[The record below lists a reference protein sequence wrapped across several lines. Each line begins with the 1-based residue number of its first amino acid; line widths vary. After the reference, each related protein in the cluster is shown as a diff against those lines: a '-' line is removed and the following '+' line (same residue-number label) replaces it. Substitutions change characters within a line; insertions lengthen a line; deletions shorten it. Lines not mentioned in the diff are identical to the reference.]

1 MQILNRL
8 TIRNLKLNKRRT
20 IVTIIGIILATA
32 LLTAV
37 ATMAVSL
44 KESVTLRS
52 KKVDGDF
59 HLLLYDMTDKEKES
73 VINNRQVESYYETH
87 EVGYGVLDGCVN
99 DSKPYVYIEALDSD
113 TFEKAEINVT
123 SGRLPEDDSE
133 IVISSHIKT
142 NGGVKY
148 NLGDKITFDIGDRTY
163 NGKKLYQNDTYRED
177 EQLEAKQT
185 KTYKV
190 VGICDRLPYG
200 EEPRTAPGYS
210 VITLANKA
218 DTSLNKSDIYLRFNK
233 KALKDRYDLTADI
246 LGVDKTLFN
255 KLNSGKLE
263 DKEIQTLKSQLDKTH
278 SYYINN
284 SLIKYEAFYDS
295 SVAFVYNMAAVVMV
309 IIIITSAVCISN
321 SFAIS
326 INQKTK
332 QYGMLA
338 SIGATP
344 RQIRKNVFFE
354 AAFMGVIGIVAGIGG
369 GLSASYILV
378 VLSNKMLIDTFEM
391 SIVYAPS
398 LLGVLLSI
406 VLAIVT
412 IVLSALVPA
421 IRASR
426 MSPIMAINHS
436 EDIKIKSKSLKTP
449 KLIGKVWGEGGVLA
463 YKNMKRNKRKY
474 RVITISIALS
484 VSTFIALYGFMSL
497 LTESVNRYAND
508 KIDLRVYMSSYKSM
522 SVDEANKKVSN
533 IVNRINNETNIT
545 DFTFARGFYASLK
558 DEPKYSSDYK
568 EVNKYEAGLAEN
580 NGYYISIISLGN
592 EEYGK
597 YIKKLGISKE
607 TAQSGGI
614 LVDNTYQYINNGNDI
629 KYFNIY
635 DGYKAGDVL
644 TYRIDTSN
652 SSKSLDNSKSSDDTT
667 LYDIRIVALS
677 NERPFGYDN
686 AYTSYGYLIVSDDY
700 MNRIDTK
707 NTDSTLLNIN
717 CDDPDKAQDIL
728 VNEFN
733 IGQNYIFNAAQ
744 ERRND
749 EKLILT
755 MKIFLYGFIAIVSLI
770 GITNIFNTVT
780 TGMELRGKEFAML
793 QSIGMTKKEFDKM
806 IRLESVFY
814 GSKALIIG
822 VVSGTIL
829 SYVIYISAGESQL
842 KYTLPLLAIVMSVI
856 VVIILLLGIM
866 KYSIAQIRKQN
877 IIETIRNEYTIEE
890 NI

>member
-163 NGKKLYQNDTYRED
+163 NGKKLYQNDDYIED

-877 IIETIRNEYTIEE
+877 IIETIRNE

>member
-378 VLSNKMLIDTFEM
+378 VLRNKMLIDTFEM

-877 IIETIRNEYTIEE
+877 IIETIRNE

>member
-163 NGKKLYQNDTYRED
+163 NGKKLYQNDNYRED

-295 SVAFVYNMAAVVMV
+295 NVAFVYNMAAAVMV

-877 IIETIRNEYTIEE
+877 IIETIRNE

>member
-644 TYRIDTSN
+644 TYRIDT
-652 SSKSLDNSKSSDDTT
+652 
-667 LYDIRIVALS
+667 
-677 NERPFGYDN
+677 F
-686 AYTSYGYLIVSDDY
+686 
-700 MNRIDTK
+700 
-707 NTDSTLLNIN
+707 
-717 CDDPDKAQDIL
+717 
-728 VNEFN
+728 
-733 IGQNYIFNAAQ
+733 
-744 ERRND
+744 
-749 EKLILT
+749 
-755 MKIFLYGFIAIVSLI
+755 
-770 GITNIFNTVT
+770 
-780 TGMELRGKEFAML
+780 
-793 QSIGMTKKEFDKM
+793 
-806 IRLESVFY
+806 
-814 GSKALIIG
+814 
-822 VVSGTIL
+822 
-829 SYVIYISAGESQL
+829 
-842 KYTLPLLAIVMSVI
+842 
-856 VVIILLLGIM
+856 
-866 KYSIAQIRKQN
+866 KQQ
-877 IIETIRNEYTIEE
+877 
-890 NI
+890 

>member
-354 AAFMGVIGIVAGIGG
+354 AAFMGVIGIIAGIGG

-877 IIETIRNEYTIEE
+877 IIETIRNE

>member
-814 GSKALIIG
+814 GSR
-822 VVSGTIL
+822 
-829 SYVIYISAGESQL
+829 
-842 KYTLPLLAIVMSVI
+842 LL
-856 VVIILLLGIM
+856 
-866 KYSIAQIRKQN
+866 
-877 IIETIRNEYTIEE
+877 
-890 NI
+890 

>member
-484 VSTFIALYGFMSL
+484 VLTFIALYGFMSL

-877 IIETIRNEYTIEE
+877 IIETIRNE

>member
-829 SYVIYISAGESQL
+829 SYVIYISTGESQL

-877 IIETIRNEYTIEE
+877 IIETIRNE

>member
-73 VINNRQVESYYETH
+73 VINNRQVESYYETY

-263 DKEIQTLKSQLDKTH
+263 DKEIQTLKSQLDKAH

-284 SLIKYEAFYDS
+284 SLIKYEVFYDS

-877 IIETIRNEYTIEE
+877 IIETIRNE

>member
-449 KLIGKVWGEGGVLA
+449 ELIGKVWGEGGVLA

-667 LYDIRIVALS
+667 LYDIKIVALS

-877 IIETIRNEYTIEE
+877 IIETIRNE

>member
-32 LLTAV
+32 LITAV

-210 VITLANKA
+210 VITHANKA

-391 SIVYAPS
+391 SI
-398 LLGVLLSI
+398 SI

-568 EVNKYEAGLAEN
+568 EVNKYEAGLSEN
-580 NGYYISIISLGN
+580 TGYYISIISLGN
-592 EEYGK
+592 EEYEK

-614 LVDNTYQYINNGNDI
+614 LVDNTYQYINNGNNV
-629 KYFNIY
+629 KYFNVY

-667 LYDIRIVALS
+667 FYDIKIVALS
-677 NERPFGYDN
+677 NERPFGYEN

-700 MNRIDTK
+700 MNQFNPGDIDC
-707 NTDSTLLNIN
+707 SVLLNIN

-728 VNEFN
+728 VNEFDIGKNN
-733 IGQNYIFNAAQ
+733 IVNAAQ
-744 ERRND
+744 ERRNN
-749 EKLILT
+749 ENLILT
-755 MKIFLYGFIAIVSLI
+755 IKIFLYGFIAVVSLI

-793 QSIGMTKKEFDKM
+793 QSIGMTKREFDKM
-806 IRLESVFY
+806 IRMESVFY

-822 VVSGTIL
+822 VVSGTLL
-829 SYVIYISAGESQL
+829 SYVIYIAAGESQL
-842 KYTLPLLAIVMSVI
+842 RYVFPLQAIVIAVV

-866 KYSIAQIRKQN
+866 KYSIVQIRKQN
-877 IIETIRNEYTIEE
+877 IIETIRNE

>member
-652 SSKSLDNSKSSDDTT
+652 SSKSLDNSKSSDDIT

-877 IIETIRNEYTIEE
+877 IIETIRNE

>member
-728 VNEFN
+728 VNEFDIGKNN
-733 IGQNYIFNAAQ
+733 IVNAAQ
-744 ERRND
+744 ERRNN
-749 EKLILT
+749 ENLILT
-755 MKIFLYGFIAIVSLI
+755 IKIFLYGFIAVVSLI

-793 QSIGMTKKEFDKM
+793 QSIGMTKREFDKM
-806 IRLESVFY
+806 IRMESVFY

-822 VVSGTIL
+822 VVSGTLL
-829 SYVIYISAGESQL
+829 SYVIYIAAGESQL
-842 KYTLPLLAIVMSVI
+842 RYVFPLQAIVIAVV

-866 KYSIAQIRKQN
+866 KYSIVQIRKQN
-877 IIETIRNEYTIEE
+877 IIETIRNE

>member
-59 HLLLYDMTDKEKES
+59 HLLLYDMTDKKKES

-667 LYDIRIVALS
+667 LYDIMIVALS

-877 IIETIRNEYTIEE
+877 IIETIRNE

>member
-780 TGMELRGKEFAML
+780 TGIELRGKEFAML

-877 IIETIRNEYTIEE
+877 IIETIRNE

>member
-378 VLSNKMLIDTFEM
+378 ILSNKMLIDTFEM

-877 IIETIRNEYTIEE
+877 IIETIRNE

>member
-1 MQILNRL
+1 
-8 TIRNLKLNKRRT
+8 
-20 IVTIIGIILATA
+20 
-32 LLTAV
+32 
-37 ATMAVSL
+37 
-44 KESVTLRS
+44 
-52 KKVDGDF
+52 
-59 HLLLYDMTDKEKES
+59 MTDKEKES

-877 IIETIRNEYTIEE
+877 IIETIRNE

>member
-200 EEPRTAPGYS
+200 KEPRTAPGYS

-829 SYVIYISAGESQL
+829 SYVIFISAGESQL

-877 IIETIRNEYTIEE
+877 IIETIRNE

>member
-728 VNEFN
+728 VNEFD
-733 IGQNYIFNAAQ
+733 IGQNYIVNAAQ

-793 QSIGMTKKEFDKM
+793 QSIGMTKREFDKM

-822 VVSGTIL
+822 VVSGTVL
-829 SYVIYISAGESQL
+829 SYIIYMAAGESQL
-842 KYTLPLLAIVMSVI
+842 RYTFPLPAIVIVVV

-866 KYSIAQIRKQN
+866 KYSIVQIRKQN
-877 IIETIRNEYTIEE
+877 IIETIRNE

>member
-717 CDDPDKAQDIL
+717 CDDPAQDIL

-877 IIETIRNEYTIEE
+877 IIETIRNE

>member
-354 AAFMGVIGIVAGIGG
+354 AAFMGVIGVAAGIVV

-378 VLSNKMLIDTFEM
+378 ILSNKMLIDTLEM

-449 KLIGKVWGEGGVLA
+449 ELVSKVWGEGGVLA

-484 VSTFIALYGFMSL
+484 VMTFIALYGFMSL
-497 LTESVNRYAND
+497 LTDSANRYANGN
-508 KIDLRVYMSSYKSM
+508 IDLRVHMSSYKNM
-522 SVDEANKKVSN
+522 SADEADKKVSN

-545 DFTFARGFYASLK
+545 DFTFARGFNGILK
-558 DEPKYSSDYK
+558 DKPKYSADY
-568 EVNKYEAGLAEN
+568 YEMYNYERGLAEPDN
-580 NGYYISIISLGN
+580 YYINIISLGN
-592 EEYGK
+592 EEYEK

-614 LVDNTYQYINNGNDI
+614 LVDNTYQYINNGNNI
-629 KYFNIY
+629 KYFNVY
-635 DGYKAGDVL
+635 DGYKAGDIL
-644 TYRIDTSN
+644 TYRAGNTGRGQST
-652 SSKSLDNSKSSDDTT
+652 DNNRQSDNTT
-667 LYDIRIVALS
+667 FYDIKIVALS

-700 MNRIDTK
+700 MSQFNPGDIDC
-707 NTDSTLLNIN
+707 SVLLNIN

-728 VNEFN
+728 VNEFDIGKNN
-733 IGQNYIFNAAQ
+733 IVNAAQ
-744 ERRND
+744 ERRNN
-749 EKLILT
+749 ENLILT
-755 MKIFLYGFIAIVSLI
+755 IKIFLYGFIAIVSLI

-877 IIETIRNEYTIEE
+877 IIETIRNE

>member
-822 VVSGTIL
+822 VVSGIIL

-877 IIETIRNEYTIEE
+877 IIETIRNE

>member
-59 HLLLYDMTDKEKES
+59 HLLLYDMTDKES

-877 IIETIRNEYTIEE
+877 IIETIRNE

>member
-686 AYTSYGYLIVSDDY
+686 ANTSYGYLIVSDDY

-877 IIETIRNEYTIEE
+877 IIETIRNE

>member
-44 KESVTLRS
+44 KESITLRS

-877 IIETIRNEYTIEE
+877 IIETIRNE

>member
-755 MKIFLYGFIAIVSLI
+755 MKIFLYGFIAIVSWI

-877 IIETIRNEYTIEE
+877 IIETIRNE

>member
-200 EEPRTAPGYS
+200 EEPRTASGYS

-877 IIETIRNEYTIEE
+877 IIETIRNE

>member
-728 VNEFN
+728 VNEIN

-877 IIETIRNEYTIEE
+877 IIETIRNE

>member
-44 KESVTLRS
+44 KESITLRA

-877 IIETIRNEYTIEE
+877 IIETIRNE

>member
-644 TYRIDTSN
+644 TYRIDISN

-806 IRLESVFY
+806 IRMESVFY

-822 VVSGTIL
+822 VVSGTLL
-829 SYVIYISAGESQL
+829 SYVIYIAAGESQL
-842 KYTLPLLAIVMSVI
+842 RYVFPLQAIVIAVV

-866 KYSIAQIRKQN
+866 KYSIVQIRKQN
-877 IIETIRNEYTIEE
+877 IIETIRNE

>member
-780 TGMELRGKEFAML
+780 TGMELRGKEFAMF

-877 IIETIRNEYTIEE
+877 IIETIRNE

>member
-148 NLGDKITFDIGDRTY
+148 NLGDEITFDIGDRTY
-163 NGKKLYQNDTYRED
+163 NGKKLYQNDDYIED

-877 IIETIRNEYTIEE
+877 IVETIRNE

>member
-866 KYSIAQIRKQN
+866 KYSIK
-877 IIETIRNEYTIEE
+877 T
-890 NI
+890 

>member
-533 IVNRINNETNIT
+533 IVNRINNETNIA

-728 VNEFN
+728 VNEFDIGKNN
-733 IGQNYIFNAAQ
+733 IVNAAQ
-744 ERRND
+744 ERRNN
-749 EKLILT
+749 ENLILT
-755 MKIFLYGFIAIVSLI
+755 IKIFLYGFIAVVSLI

-793 QSIGMTKKEFDKM
+793 QSIGMTKREFDKM
-806 IRLESVFY
+806 IRMESVFY

-822 VVSGTIL
+822 VVSGTLL
-829 SYVIYISAGESQL
+829 SYVIYIAAGESQL
-842 KYTLPLLAIVMSVI
+842 RYVFPLQAIVIAVV

-866 KYSIAQIRKQN
+866 KYSIVQIRKQN
-877 IIETIRNEYTIEE
+877 IIETIRNE

>member
-378 VLSNKMLIDTFEM
+378 VLSNKMLIDTFEI

-877 IIETIRNEYTIEE
+877 IIETIRNE

>member
-295 SVAFVYNMAAVVMV
+295 SVAFVYNMAAVIMV

-436 EDIKIKSKSLKTP
+436 EDIKIKSKSLETP

-877 IIETIRNEYTIEE
+877 IIETIRNE

>member
-474 RVITISIALS
+474 MVITISIALS

-829 SYVIYISAGESQL
+829 SYVIFISAGESQL

-877 IIETIRNEYTIEE
+877 IIETIRNE

>member
-295 SVAFVYNMAAVVMV
+295 SVAFVYNMAAVVMI

-580 NGYYISIISLGN
+580 NGYYISIISIGN

-877 IIETIRNEYTIEE
+877 IIETIRNE

>member
-123 SGRLPEDDSE
+123 SGRLPEDDNE

-545 DFTFARGFYASLK
+545 DFIFARGFYASLK

-877 IIETIRNEYTIEE
+877 IIETIRNE